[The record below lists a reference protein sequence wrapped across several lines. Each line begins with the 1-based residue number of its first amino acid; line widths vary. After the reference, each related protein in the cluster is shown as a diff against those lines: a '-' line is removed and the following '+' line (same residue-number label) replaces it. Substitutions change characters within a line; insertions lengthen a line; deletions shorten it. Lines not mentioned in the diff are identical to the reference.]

1 MNEKGNVTM
10 SKKTYT
16 LDPKAP
22 PKLADE
28 AKAAYDAT
36 PDEQIDYDDIPD
48 MGEVE
53 WSRSAPKPTVT
64 MRLDEDV
71 IAYYKRED
79 PKGYTRRMAAV
90 LSAFARQHRS
100 PE

>member
-1 MNEKGNVTM
+1 MTNKT
-10 SKKTYT
+10 TYT

-22 PKLADE
+22 PKLTDD
-28 AKAAYDAT
+28 AKAAYDAMT
-36 PDEQIDYDDIPD
+36 DAQIDHDDIPD
-48 MGEVE
+48 MSDVD
-53 WSRSAPKPTVT
+53 WSRPAPKPTVT

-90 LSAFARQHRS
+90 LSAFARQQRS
-100 PE
+100 PD